1 MDNTIRHTIRIRVL
15 NYSKKKNYYYIKTS
29 MVDNTIVDALSDSY
43 PFNQINQKYQKKSWN
58 FLLINN
64 YSSIKQ
70 KQFKVSRRKKKM

>member
-1 MDNTIRHTIRIRVL
+1 
-15 NYSKKKNYYYIKTS
+15 